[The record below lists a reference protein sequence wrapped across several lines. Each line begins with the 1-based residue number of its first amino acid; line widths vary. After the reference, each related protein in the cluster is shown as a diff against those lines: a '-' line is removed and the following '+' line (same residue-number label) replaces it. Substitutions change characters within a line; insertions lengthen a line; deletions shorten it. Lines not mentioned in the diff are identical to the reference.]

1 MDMTNTRQC
10 ETAFRN
16 TWGRAPQEVLFCPY
30 RIAPLGAHVDHQMG
44 KVTGMAVDQ
53 GSLLAY
59 EAGTDGTIELRSLNY
74 RHHIKEE
81 LSTSFLHKTGNWTDY
96 VRGAVMVMMR
106 RYGIRRG
113 ISGIL
118 EGTLP
123 AGGLSSSAS
132 VTVCVIR
139 ALAKANEI
147 TMSEGELISAA
158 LETENEFVGVK
169 CGKLDPSCEVY
180 SRKGHLLYLDCL
192 TDERRLIRQPETAR
206 PFRIAVL
213 FSGVSD
219 SLVRS
224 DYNRRREECAR
235 AAQLLSEYA
244 GLDKEIR
251 NGERTFRDV
260 PEDVFLAY
268 GERLEAPL
276 RKRAEHYYSEIRR
289 VEQGAQAW
297 ERGDTVSFG
306 RLMFESGRSSIEHY
320 ECGSEQLIALYRIMT
335 ETDGILGGRF
345 SGAGFRGYCLALTDP
360 DRTEQIEARVREAYL
375 KRFPELKD
383 RFLIRFCT
391 SADGVIL

>member
-16 TWGRAPQEVLFCPY
+16 AWGRAPQDVLFCPY

-44 KVTGMAVDQ
+44 KVTGMAIDQ

-74 RHHIKEE
+74 RHRIKEE
-81 LSTSFLHKTGNWTDY
+81 FGTCFLHKTGNWTDY

-132 VTVCVIR
+132 VTLCVIR

-192 TDERRLIRQPETAR
+192 TDERRLIRQPETSP

-244 GLDKEIR
+244 GLDKEV
-251 NGERTFRDV
+251 RTGGRTLRDV

-268 GERLEAPL
+268 GERLETPL
-276 RKRAEHYYSEIRR
+276 RKRAEHYYSEIRCL
-289 VEQGAQAW
+289 A
-297 ERGDTVSFG
+297 RGLSDGSRSCR
-306 RLMFESGRSSIEHY
+306 RLFSRRRRLSSESCFSGKRKRLSWIR
-320 ECGSEQLIALYRIMT
+320 SEQSFA
-335 ETDGILGGRF
+335 
-345 SGAGFRGYCLALTDP
+345 
-360 DRTEQIEARVREAYL
+360 
-375 KRFPELKD
+375 
-383 RFLIRFCT
+383 
-391 SADGVIL
+391 